1 MSNYW
6 DTLRHRKISRRTML
20 GASAKAGVGAA
31 GIALVG
37 CGDDDDDGAA
47 TLDTAAVD
55 AAASD
60 AAAAA
65 SAASDA
71 AEAAGRAADAAES
84 ASALA
89 ADAAASEDAEQA
101 AAAAQAAADAAA
113 DAAAAAEAAGDA
125 GAAAVAQAAADAA
138 EAAAQAAR
146 EAGAEDTAAG
156 AAAAQAAADAAAAAA
171 QAAQDASAAAAQAA
185 ELAAEAVAAVEE
197 DDMAEDDMPAAGAVD
212 LDATL
217 RLGVNRD
224 GGGLDP
230 QRSGSHANYFP
241 KAAHS
246 DQAMTNDPN
255 TSALQSHLVSSFET
269 PDEETYI
276 LNITQGV
283 PYHDPAYGEYTAH
296 DTQFTYR
303 RAGGIAEYHQGGE
316 TSDHPSGWATARASF
331 GPPAAWA
338 SDEVI
343 DDYTLRLD
351 VGRPSA
357 SLPGSV
363 FSAAVY
369 HQSKAWVEEHGDEVI
384 DTTVMSTGPW
394 KFVSHTDDTDF
405 VGERFEEYFKSRPG
419 ETKRALS
426 YDDAP
431 GTHLPWTKTLHGI
444 IRPELL
450 SMIAGV
456 EADEIDVAMQLA
468 TDLVEPFLDDE
479 DFWVG
484 YSTAGAGTA
493 HMLMP
498 NQHLA
503 EWDGAPNPFLDIRVR
518 EAANYAIDRDA
529 YINSLLSGV
538 ETEFFGM
545 FPGVFGYPSQDVWDS
560 MARGYDPEKAK
571 ALMAEAGYPDGFDT
585 TLHLVTDWV
594 PVIPLLS
601 LVIQQNLAEVGIRT
615 TIKEYPSSEYFVEI
629 RKFEQPG
636 LWWFF
641 VNTIVEPETVIGSTI
656 AQGFYH
662 VSPLPDS
669 RIGELYPAAGGDAEP
684 DGAQRG
690 AGGALHRGVPA
701 GPDGLSAQLDRGGAR
716 AQQHQLADRP
726 GGGLQRARH
735 VPRTG
740 APHLGATRGKRTACA
755 ARARRASRAAAAP
768 TGPGR

>member
-1 MSNYW
+1 MSDRNYW
-6 DTLRHRKISRRTML
+6 TALRQRKISRRTML

-31 GIALVG
+31 GLALVG
-37 CGDDDDDGAA
+37 CGDDDDDAA
-47 TLDTAAVD
+47 PAVVDSSAID
-55 AAASD
+55 AAAGD

-65 SAASDA
+65 EAASAAAD
-71 AEAAGRAADAAES
+71 AAGRAAEAAEA

-89 ADAAASEDAEQA
+89 AEAAESDDAEQA

-113 DAAAAAEAAGDA
+113 DAAEAARAAGDA

-138 EAAAQAAR
+138 EAAAAAAR
-146 EAGAEDTAAG
+146 EAGAADTAAA

-171 QAAQDASAAAAQAA
+171 AAAREASAAAAETAA
-185 ELAAEAVAAVEE
+185 AAVAAAEEAADAAREAADAAAMAAEE
-197 DDMAEDDMPAAGAVD
+197 DAPSAAAGAVD

-224 GGGLDP
+224 AGGMDP
-230 QRSGSHANYFP
+230 PKVGSVANYFP

-246 DQAMTNDPN
+246 DQGMENDPE
-255 TSALQSHLVSSFET
+255 TSDLVSHLINSFET
-269 PDEETYI
+269 PDETTYI
-276 LNITQGV
+276 LNITPGIEF
-283 PYHDPAYGEYTAH
+283 HDPAYGTYTAH

-303 RAGGIAEYHQGGE
+303 RAGGSAEYHQGGE
-316 TSDHPSGWATARASF
+316 TTDHPGGWSSARMTY
-331 GPPAAWA
+331 GPPAAWQ

-343 DDYTLRLD
+343 DDLTMRID
-351 VGRPSA
+351 VGRSSA

-363 FSAAVY
+363 FTFTIY
-369 HQSKAWVEEHGDEVI
+369 HQSKAWLEEVGDEEA
-384 DTTVMSTGPW
+384 DRTVMATGPW
-394 KFVSHTDDTDF
+394 KFVSHTNDTDF
-405 VGERFEEYFKSRPG
+405 VGERFENYFRSRPG
-419 ETKRALS
+419 ETPRQLN
-426 YDDAP
+426 YEDAP
-431 GTHLPWTKTLHGI
+431 GQYLPWPKTLRGI
-444 IRPELL
+444 IRPEPI

-456 EADEIDVAMQLA
+456 EADEIDVAMQMA
-468 TDLVEPFLDDE
+468 TDLVEPFVDDE

-484 YSTAGAGTA
+484 YSQAGTGTA

-518 EAANYAIDRDA
+518 EAANYAIDREA
-529 YINSLLSGV
+529 YINSLLSGE

-545 FPGVFGYPSQDVWDS
+545 QPGVFGYPSQDVWDS

-585 TLHLVTDWV
+585 TLHLVTDFV

-641 VNTIVEPETVIGSTI
+641 VNPISEPEPVLGSTV
-656 AQGFYH
+656 AQGGYYAA
-662 VSPLPDS
+662 PLPES
-669 RIGELYPAAGGDAEP
+669 RIGELYQQQEATLNPTARNEVLAELYIEAYQQAQMVYLHNSIDAALGRKNIEWPIGRVQSYNE
-684 DGAQRG
+684 RFMY
-690 AGGALHRGVPA
+690 
-701 GPDGLSAQLDRGGAR
+701 
-716 AQQHQLADRP
+716 
-726 GGGLQRARH
+726 RAR
-735 VPRTG
+735 VLNT
-740 APHLGATRGKRTACA
+740 
-755 ARARRASRAAAAP
+755 
-768 TGPGR
+768 